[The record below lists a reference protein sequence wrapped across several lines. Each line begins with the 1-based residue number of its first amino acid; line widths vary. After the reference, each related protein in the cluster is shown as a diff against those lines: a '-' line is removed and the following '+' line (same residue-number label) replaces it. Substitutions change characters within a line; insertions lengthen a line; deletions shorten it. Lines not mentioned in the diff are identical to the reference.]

1 LEPTIKEVKK
11 PKSVNSS
18 FSGDEL
24 DQVANQINI
33 EKSEQIPELKIDN
46 ERHNDTSDN
55 NILTA
60 SKHKDDFIENLFSN
74 KSALN
79 TDYKQKTGYNFNFY
93 DENKVVTSKDIP
105 FDDEHSDFPLNNRQ
119 TTQSKYDLDE
129 DDDTPKPEKNEKKDK
144 NVSMEEGLKNTKDMY
159 SYINENTELSKQ
171 ANNLDTFC
179 NFAVKSLKHLVPKL
193 MNDMDKDNYSQAE
206 LNKML
211 QNTDEYKN
219 DNLNAK
225 DIENTSYE
233 INQLLTQSVCIMFY
247 IINYCHYLI
256 LFF

>member
-1 LEPTIKEVKK
+1 
-11 PKSVNSS
+11 
-18 FSGDEL
+18 
-24 DQVANQINI
+24 
-33 EKSEQIPELKIDN
+33 
-46 ERHNDTSDN
+46 
-55 NILTA
+55 
-60 SKHKDDFIENLFSN
+60 
-74 KSALN
+74 
-79 TDYKQKTGYNFNFY
+79 
-93 DENKVVTSKDIP
+93 
-105 FDDEHSDFPLNNRQ
+105 
-119 TTQSKYDLDE
+119 
-129 DDDTPKPEKNEKKDK
+129 
-144 NVSMEEGLKNTKDMY
+144 MEEGLKNTKDMY

-247 IINYCHYLI
+247 IIN
-256 LFF
+256 